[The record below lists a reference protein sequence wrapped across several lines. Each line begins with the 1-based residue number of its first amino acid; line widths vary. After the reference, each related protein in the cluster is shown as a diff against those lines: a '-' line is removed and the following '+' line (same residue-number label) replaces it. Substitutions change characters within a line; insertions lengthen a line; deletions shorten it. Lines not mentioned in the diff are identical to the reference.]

1 MRSTRSRP
9 VCGLLILALLLAA
22 CTGISGPDEAET
34 SGRETVV
41 VLHGLGRGA
50 SAMWLLAA
58 RIEDAGYRVVRI
70 DYSSL
75 TGETDDIVASVG
87 RQIDSCCK
95 TSPQQV
101 HFVGFSL
108 GGLMVRAYLADH
120 RPDHRIK
127 SLGRVVMIAT
137 PNHGTPL
144 VDSFADTWWLGLA
157 GPTAQS
163 LGTGPDSFPMSLPAP
178 DYPVG
183 VIAGVSESSFTS
195 ERIPGDDDGVVSV
208 ESAKIEGMTD
218 FITLR
223 FSHFNLRY
231 SGEVAEQTIA
241 FLQRGHFLKE
251 AEE

>member
-1 MRSTRSRP
+1 
-9 VCGLLILALLLAA
+9 
-22 CTGISGPDEAET
+22 
-34 SGRETVV
+34 
-41 VLHGLGRGA
+41 
-50 SAMWLLAA
+50 
-58 RIEDAGYRVVRI
+58 
-70 DYSSL
+70 
-75 TGETDDIVASVG
+75 
-87 RQIDSCCK
+87 
-95 TSPQQV
+95 
-101 HFVGFSL
+101 
-108 GGLMVRAYLADH
+108 
-120 RPDHRIK
+120 
-127 SLGRVVMIAT
+127 
-137 PNHGTPL
+137 
-144 VDSFADTWWLGLA
+144 
-157 GPTAQS
+157 
-163 LGTGPDSFPMSLPAP
+163 MSLPAP